1 MEESSAAFSLVYILA
16 ICLVLDKVSETSTT
30 PPVLGDHFSLLYFP
44 VTDLPFVSLI
54 LKINK

>member
-16 ICLVLDKVSETSTT
+16 ICLVLDKVSETSPT

-54 LKINK
+54 LKK